1 MPKQILSRNRGGL
14 DANAGAPF
22 VRAHRRA
29 GAPAAPRDSRSAAP
43 SQSTPSSPRRF
54 GVRTGRTATS
64 STHSSRS
71 ERERQRESRSVGAAT
86 WRRKRKV
93 KGKRRDR
100 TAADGVDSDRC
111 AESLPTRTVG
121 PDGRLVDSGL
131 QGSPYGARGPG
142 SGELGGVVS
151 IVHSTSRPPF
161 PFLPPSLC
169 PVPFWLPA
177 SASLAP
183 FLCILV
189 SD

>member
-1 MPKQILSRNRGGL
+1 MQVLLSFELIAGRALPQLLATRVLPRHRSRTPFPLAVSGSERGGPL
-14 DANAGAPF
+14 HLLHILPG
-22 VRAHRRA
+22 
-29 GAPAAPRDSRSAAP
+29 
-43 SQSTPSSPRRF
+43 
-54 GVRTGRTATS
+54 
-64 STHSSRS
+64 RS
-71 ERERQRESRSVGAAT
+71 ERDRESEQKSECSYLAVE
-86 WRRKRKV
+86 KES